1 MLLFKRIELYLKCII
16 LLQSNRKMMNIDT
29 GWNKP
34 QVTIQLIP
42 ISLSSPTRITPG
54 ELLALCT
61 VKVCTSL
68 LPQTLMNAAAGRTSA
83 SVMLTASTS
92 PAVTG
97 VNAQLDTS
105 CRLAEPAW
113 VRRELFATYSRGTCG
128 RC

>member
-1 MLLFKRIELYLKCII
+1 
-16 LLQSNRKMMNIDT
+16 MNIDT

-68 LPQTLMNAAAGRTSA
+68 LLPQTLMNAAAGRTSA

-92 PAVTG
+92 LAVTG

-113 VRRELFATYSRGTCG
+113 VRWELFATYSRGTCG